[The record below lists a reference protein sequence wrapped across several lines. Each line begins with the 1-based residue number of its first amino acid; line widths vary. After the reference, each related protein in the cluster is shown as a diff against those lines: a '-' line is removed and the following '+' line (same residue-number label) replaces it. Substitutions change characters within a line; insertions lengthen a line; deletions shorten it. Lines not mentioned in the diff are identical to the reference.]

1 MQSIHHLRSSA
12 WLAERLGISVA
23 TVERL
28 RMHNPSELPPHI
40 TIGRSIRYDD
50 SVTEQ
55 WLRAR
60 QYVPAA
66 PTDLAHQAHQ
76 AHQAQGD
83 DHDE

>member
-76 AHQAQGD
+76 AQGD